1 MKNLMRS
8 SVISAVVAVSTVLA
22 GLAVVPAASANK
34 PTREVGPQ
42 EDMLIT
48 DQCAFPVLAHI
59 DGVEIITTFTDRA
72 GNPIKQIGV
81 FPGNTITLT
90 NLDTGKS
97 ITVSGT
103 GSFHARAE
111 ADGSVSVKV
120 TGHGPVP
127 NPMAGIWY
135 LSGGRFVATFD
146 AEGNIMSV
154 DSTGN
159 LVNLCDRL
167 AS

>member
-8 SVISAVVAVSTVLA
+8 SVIGAVVAVSTVLA

-72 GNPIKQIGV
+72 GNPIKQIGA
-81 FPGNTITLT
+81 FPANTITLT
-90 NLDTGKS
+90 NLDAGKS
-97 ITVSGT
+97 ITVSGA
-103 GSFHARAE
+103 GSFYARAE

-135 LSGGRFVATFD
+135 LSGGRFAATFD